1 MLRPVPRWNCTLQE
15 LEPFVENKTNL
26 LASCNHGHLPIIE
39 CGPNEDIPYI
49 TLKLTLMQ
57 DWNILVVFA
66 YQQYPEWL
74 ILSLQQINRY
84 NPYKPS
90 LQKWNGKKIKPIY
103 DNNMLP
109 SSWNELKPLVYR
121 YTTELIVEME
131 KNPEI
136 PYVIFNMH
144 SPSHQEQQKHMSGLI
159 SSFVCSG
166 FLPNAQWS
174 YQYSLKEEHRQLLN
188 GDGPKS
194 ESIPVL

>member
-1 MLRPVPRWNCTLQE
+1 
-15 LEPFVENKTNL
+15 
-26 LASCNHGHLPIIE
+26 
-39 CGPNEDIPYI
+39 
-49 TLKLTLMQ
+49 
-57 DWNILVVFA
+57 
-66 YQQYPEWL
+66 
-74 ILSLQQINRY
+74 
-84 NPYKPS
+84 
-90 LQKWNGKKIKPIY
+90 
-103 DNNMLP
+103 MLP

-174 YQYSLKEEHRQLLN
+174 CQYSLKEEHRQLLN